1 MRTDSARQ
9 KLQTALGNNNGFKKI
24 RRMGVQKIPI
34 QKICEINT
42 SSDSVN
48 VDFLGSNRQFDWI
61 EKSDK
66 HTTIYDIYNSELA
79 SQTIKTLQ
87 LTNFTESYR
96 LTNEKNIQHRQLDVT
111 TFIVQ
116 AVCCSEL

>member
-1 MRTDSARQ
+1 MGAQ
-9 KLQTALGNNNGFKKI
+9 KT
-24 RRMGVQKIPI
+24 PI

-96 LTNEKNIQHRQLDVT
+96 LTNEKIYDIDNLM
-111 TFIVQ
+111 
-116 AVCCSEL
+116 